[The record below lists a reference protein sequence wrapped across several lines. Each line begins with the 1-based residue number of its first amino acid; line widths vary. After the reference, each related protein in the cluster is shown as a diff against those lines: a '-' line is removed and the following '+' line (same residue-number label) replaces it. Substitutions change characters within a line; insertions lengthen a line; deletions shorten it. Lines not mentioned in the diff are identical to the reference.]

1 MLTTHGAQQQQKQQ
15 PAQPVYV
22 LRGHSAQIH
31 ALLFTRGNER
41 LVTADADGWVVMWNV
56 ATRRPVSVWKAHEG
70 AVMNVAEWGGRL
82 LTFVFPLLGLHV
94 LLEVFFGGGR
104 GEGLSPDLSV
114 SAGTRRL
121 TDISG
126 Y

>member
-1 MLTTHGAQQQQKQQ
+1 MLTTHGVQQQQQQ

-41 LVTADADGWVVMWNV
+41 LVTADADGWVVVWNV
-56 ATRRPVSVWKAHEG
+56 TTRRPVSVWKAHEG

-82 LTFVFPLLGLHV
+82 LTFVLPLLGLHV
-94 LLEVFFGGGR
+94 LLESFFFWQR
-104 GEGLSPDLSV
+104 GCFFWEG
-114 SAGTRRL
+114 A
-121 TDISG
+121 
-126 Y
+126 